1 MKNHRARVCGTLL
14 WLFPLLLPPAGAT
27 TYEEALARSQDFAS
41 LPASTNLLTLTY
53 DQLITTNY
61 AGTTYLKA
69 VTLMKGSTWS
79 NFYLPYV
86 GWTSTRSN
94 SVGYETWVTFE
105 PELKGYMTV
114 RTNEFDV
121 SSAASIAGRA
131 EQALGMTNNATHLF
145 AVDLWVA
152 VEGLFRPAINW
163 TLTNSATYCDWTG
176 QDVNGPDWFGSVYG
190 ENYYSWFTNR
200 QATIYSGS
208 GAFPWTGLGYTFDW
222 YYPTNSLALIGLS
235 EFVIGA
241 QQTYYVGGG
250 TPVDQ
255 FFAVPEPG
263 VGVLIL
269 LGLLVLRPLR
279 IRLRATHGRM
289 PNVH

>member
-1 MKNHRARVCGTLL
+1 MQTTSIRRLGVLL
-14 WLFPLLLPPAGAT
+14 ALLPILLLPAGAA
-27 TYEEALARSQDFAS
+27 TYEEAITRAQDFAG

-61 AGTTYLKA
+61 SGTTYLKT

-86 GWTSTRSN
+86 GWTSARSN
-94 SVGYETWVTFE
+94 GVGYEAWVTFE
-105 PELKGYMTV
+105 PELKGYMAA

-121 SSAASIAGRA
+121 GSAASIAARA

-152 VEGLFRPAINW
+152 ADSLFRPAINW
-163 TLTNSATYCDWTG
+163 SLTNSVTYRDWAG
-176 QDVNGPDWFGSVYG
+176 QDVNGPGWFSSVYS
-190 ENYYSWFTNR
+190 ETYFDWFTNR
-200 QATIYSGS
+200 QQTVYSGNN
-208 GAFPWTGLGYTFDW
+208 AFPWTGLGYTFDW
-222 YYPTNSLALIGLS
+222 YYATNSPALVGPS

-241 QQTYYVGGG
+241 QQSYFVGGG

-255 FFAVPEPG
+255 FFAVPEPSA
-263 VGVLIL
+263 VALLL
-269 LGLLVLRPLR
+269 LGLFILLSFRF
-279 IRLRATHGRM
+279 RLRVPCGREADI
-289 PNVH
+289 P

>member
-1 MKNHRARVCGTLL
+1 MKIHRVLVCGSLL
-14 WLFPLLLPPAGAT
+14 WLQLPAGAT

-61 AGTTYLKA
+61 SGTTYLKT

-86 GWTSTRSN
+86 GWTSARSN
-94 SVGYETWVTFE
+94 SVGYESWVTFE
-105 PELKGYMTV
+105 PELKGYMAA
-114 RTNEFDV
+114 RTNEYDV
-121 SSAASIAGRA
+121 SSASSISMRA

-152 VEGLFRPAINW
+152 AESLFRPAINW
-163 TLTNSATYCDWTG
+163 SLTNNATYRNWTG
-176 QDVNGPDWFGSVYG
+176 QDPNGPTWFNSVYS
-190 ENYYSWFTNR
+190 EDYYAWFTNR
-200 QATIYSGS
+200 QATIYSGNN
-208 GAFPWTGLGYTFDW
+208 AFPWTGLGYTFDW
-222 YYPTNSLALIGLS
+222 YYATNSLGIIGPS

-241 QQTYYVGGG
+241 QQTYYVGDG

-263 VGVLIL
+263 IGALLL
-269 LGLLVLRPLR
+269 LGLALTLGLRRSLNR
-279 IRLRATHGRM
+279 S
-289 PNVH
+289 